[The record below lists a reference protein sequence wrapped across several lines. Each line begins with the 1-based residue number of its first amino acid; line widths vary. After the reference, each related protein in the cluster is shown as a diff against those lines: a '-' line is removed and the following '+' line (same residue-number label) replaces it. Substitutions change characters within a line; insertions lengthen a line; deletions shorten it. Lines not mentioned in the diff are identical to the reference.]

1 MYGGK
6 RGKGIQIENSKIQSY
21 FFEEVGTEIDSDL
34 DNTLW
39 GAIKRNEI
47 KIGSYG
53 IARAS
58 SNGNYFLYKIT
69 DECKPIKICQLTL
82 KGEKGENALNTPAPN
97 GIIGDKGKDGTGIS
111 FKVLIPETV
120 GTKDTIIYSPFSD
133 WSFTPIDFSTNAD
146 SDWSFTPIDFP
157 TNTNSFTMLK
167 QPHTIGLN
175 RIASPTG
182 SIISG
187 IRAEYTHNSQG
198 NTFTYIKCVGEE
210 DRNVIKD
217 IPDENMLQLD
227 VADINGNKPIDDC
240 YCSLKGNFLVLG
252 YGATAFDDFTIHE
265 NVFETTEEGYER
277 FIGEENTHITKRLL
291 GPFKGFIINSTLAKE
306 QGIDHY
312 GNSYNTYN
320 NRRYFYKIPDKVKK
334 LAFVIE
340 TSTVEGT
347 VYDSNTQSNY
357 YYTATSDT
365 LKMYFKYHPDS
376 DPSAYALG
384 FQYIYTRHRTPATDA
399 YGSIKIFDD
408 GIKYIE
414 YSENHA
420 GGLAKRYDD
429 GNYGNQSFS
438 QLFSTTKGYIDKNGI
453 AQEEVVTEG
462 VLRVQSADAALAVF
476 QEPGIRLNVISD

>member
-1 MYGGK
+1 
-6 RGKGIQIENSKIQSY
+6 
-21 FFEEVGTEIDSDL
+21 
-34 DNTLW
+34 
-39 GAIKRNEI
+39 
-47 KIGSYG
+47 
-53 IARAS
+53 
-58 SNGNYFLYKIT
+58 
-69 DECKPIKICQLTL
+69 
-82 KGEKGENALNTPAPN
+82 
-97 GIIGDKGKDGTGIS
+97 
-111 FKVLIPETV
+111 
-120 GTKDTIIYSPFSD
+120 
-133 WSFTPIDFSTNAD
+133 
-146 SDWSFTPIDFP
+146 
-157 TNTNSFTMLK
+157 MLK

-187 IRAEYTHNSQG
+187 IRAEYTYNSQG
-198 NTFTYIKCVGEE
+198 KTFTYIKCVGDE

-277 FIGEENTHITKRLL
+277 FIGKKNTHITKRLL
-291 GPFKGFIINSTLAKE
+291 GSFKGFIINSTLVKE

-340 TSTVEGT
+340 TFSAERT
-347 VYDSNTQSNY
+347 VYDSNTQRNY
-357 YYTATSDT
+357 YYTTTSDT

-384 FQYIYTRHRTPATDA
+384 FQYIYTRHRTPATDE

-420 GGLAKRYDD
+420 GGLIKRYDD

-438 QLFSTTKGYIDKNGI
+438 QLFSTTKGYIDKDGI

-476 QEPGIRLNVISD
+476 QGSGIRLNVISD